1 MTSLS
6 NLQKAWLICLIGS
19 LICVGL
25 MAARSKMDHPDRN
38 DSMQYIAA
46 AHNLSSYGIYSQ
58 SLAGKKESIKPGIG
72 REPGFPF
79 VMAQI
84 YNLGLGSIEE
94 ATMTC
99 LRSEDGCG
107 VKPYKSVQW
116 LNRIFFA
123 LAGIAMFWLSLTF
136 FSSLKLATLAGS
148 SVWLNIKMQSSMDQI
163 VSDPLSLVLVCGF
176 TLLAAK
182 TLITTNHKKKILL
195 AITTGFSLSFLI
207 LTKAIFMYFFYLACI
222 ILIGYFIAIK
232 IDKVQIKKFA
242 LPALVFIITSALL
255 PALWINRNGEV
266 SGHYRLTDVREGIA
280 LSARNIFHDMTL
292 PEYFTS
298 FIYWIPGSGDNLA
311 RKFIPK
317 EHWTRFDLS
326 NPDGFFRKGHSDFS
340 MHMKRL
346 IKEDKMTHEEAH
358 QAWTRELK
366 DQILSNPV
374 THALTTIPL
383 FYRGILRDIFI
394 PLSLPGMIF
403 LIFWAFRNRQMI
415 LLAVLSPAFFS
426 LVFYPLV
433 SLNVSRYQITAA
445 PAFAMGL
452 VFFFV
457 MLHEWKK
464 KRKEK
469 TLHA

>member
-1 MTSLS
+1 MPDLS
-6 NLQKAWLICLIGS
+6 RFQKAWLICLIGS

-25 MAARSKMDHPDRN
+25 MAARSKMAHPDRN
-38 DSMQYIAA
+38 DSMQYISA
-46 AHNLSSYGIYSQ
+46 AHNLSAYGIYSQ
-58 SLAGKKESIKPGIG
+58 SLAGKKENINPGIG

-84 YNLGLGSIEE
+84 YSLGLGDIEQ

-99 LRSEDGCG
+99 LRSQEGCG
-107 VKPYKSVQW
+107 VQPYKAVQW

-123 LAGIAMFWLSLTF
+123 LAGIAVFWLSLSF
-136 FSSLKLATLAGS
+136 FSSLKLATIAGS

-163 VSDPLSLVLVCGF
+163 ISDPLALVLVCGF

-182 TLITTNHKKKILL
+182 TLVTKSHKKKILL
-195 AITTGFSLSFLI
+195 AVTTGFSLSFLI
-207 LTKAIFMYFFYLACI
+207 LTKAIFMYFFYLSCI
-222 ILIGYFIAIK
+222 ILIGYLIALK
-232 IDKVQIKKFA
+232 IDKVQIKKFT
-242 LPALVFIITSALL
+242 LPALVFVITSALL
-255 PALWINRNGEV
+255 PALWINRNGEI
-266 SGHYRLTDVREGIA
+266 SGHYKLTDMREGIA

-298 FIYWIPGSGDNLA
+298 FVYWIPGSGDSFA
-311 RKFIPK
+311 RRFIPE
-317 EHWTRFDLS
+317 EHWIRFDLS
-326 NPDGFFRKGHSDFS
+326 NPDGFFRKGHGDFS
-340 MHMKRL
+340 TNVQRL
-346 IKEDKMTHEEAH
+346 IEEDNVSPEEAR
-358 QAWTRELK
+358 QKWTDELK
-366 DQILSNPV
+366 RQILSNPV

-457 MLHEWKK
+457 MIHEWKK

-469 TLHA
+469 RIPA